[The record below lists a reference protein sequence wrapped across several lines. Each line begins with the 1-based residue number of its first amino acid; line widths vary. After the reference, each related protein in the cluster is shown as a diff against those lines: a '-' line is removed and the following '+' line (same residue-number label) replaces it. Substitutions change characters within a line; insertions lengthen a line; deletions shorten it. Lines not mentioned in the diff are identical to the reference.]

1 MRNVWGTIRTIWD
14 NITTAPKSAPARQP
28 NPLLDGEWG
37 DFRNHVKTNLHTK
50 EDAEAAIIVLHTA
63 REEIRVEREAIFDS
77 FMEGGKAGEDFFE
90 FTRDMSWQMKDLD
103 SRKGY
108 IEEKF
113 GLLKKLSPMAEAKI
127 SAP

>member
-14 NITTAPKSAPARQP
+14 NITTAPQPAPARPQ

-37 DFRNHVKTNLHTK
+37 DFRNHVKANLHTR

-63 REEIRVEREAIFDS
+63 REEIRVEKESIFDS
-77 FMEGGKAGEDFFE
+77 FMEGRKAGEDFFE
-90 FTRDMSWQMKDLD
+90 FTRDMSRQMKDLD

-113 GLLKKLSPMAEAKI
+113 GLSRKLAPAAEAKI